1 MLPKIEIDV
10 ENLLRWAYLDELSK
24 RQTSS
29 AEGTWDQINLIGRQG
44 TEIDHGHGSAQR
56 YCHFGLPDPDALL
69 IEKAVAGLEDL
80 VIDWE
85 QSFDAIAAELS
96 GLISVNDITKRG
108 KQPRATKAGWGK
120 AGAKAVKVFF
130 GEEPRQAQ
138 DKPRDVLMVGGLCT
152 GALVTMHAVRGTRP
166 DWIEDSPKPERVPAA
181 SGPNAM
187 VVGDCRGRNLYSIGS
202 YCPLKWEPSPL
213 SIVSSRAEYVAWH
226 DGLTRIAETIQ
237 LAKFT
242 PLPPKVSR
250 TPWLEDDRENPGH
263 SIKPVMPTPNNN
275 VGAWGT
281 LPLVPSR
288 GRMGPPLRQQ
298 RAGPVRYLELGAKS
312 CG

>member
-1 MLPKIEIDV
+1 MQGKKIEMDI
-10 ENLLRWAYLDELSK
+10 EMLLRWAYLDELSK
-24 RQTSS
+24 RSISS
-29 AEGTWDQINLIGRQG
+29 AEGIWNAIEEIGQRG
-44 TEIDHGHGSAQR
+44 GIDLGRAAAQR
-56 YCHFGLPDPDALL
+56 YCHFGLPDPDAEL
-69 IEKAVAGLEDL
+69 IEKAVACLEDL

-96 GLISVNDITKRG
+96 GLISVNAITKRG
-108 KQPRATKAGWGK
+108 TQPRATKAGWGK

-130 GEEPRQAQ
+130 GEEPRPVH
-138 DKPRDVLMVGGLCT
+138 DRPRDVLMVGGLCT

-166 DWIEDSPKPERVPAA
+166 DWIEDSPKPERVPAS

-242 PLPPKVSR
+242 PLPPKASR
-250 TPWLEDDRENPGH
+250 TPWLEEQNEPGE
-263 SIKPVMPTPNNN
+263 SIIPVIPTRGND
-275 VGAWGT
+275 VSAWGT
-281 LPLVPSR
+281 LPLHPSR

-298 RAGPVRYLELGAKS
+298 RAGPVRYVQR